1 LTACRAFLFTDENI
15 LVKGKWYLLETV
27 VVLDAASAKLVEA
40 LLHVQR
46 IDVDIGADLA
56 QEGLLKFVEKMV
68 IDFLVTI
75 RQLLLTRCSFG

>member
-1 LTACRAFLFTDENI
+1 M
-15 LVKGKWYLLETV
+15 YLLETV

-56 QEGLLKFVEKMV
+56 QESLLKFVEKMV
-68 IDFLVTI
+68 IDFLVSI